1 MEKLLW
7 FTLMVPL
14 ILCMA
19 AAAGD
24 GADKCK
30 PTEPDALGPF
40 YKPDAP
46 VRASVGRGYLLKGV
60 VMSSET
66 CRPIPGA
73 RLEFWLAGPD
83 GSYDDAHRATVYA
96 DASGAYQFESN
107 FPPRYSFRPP
117 HIHLKVS
124 AEGFTTLVVQHYPQ
138 EGHTQGTFDLVLKPV
153 R

>member
-7 FTLMVPL
+7 FTLMAPL
-14 ILCMA
+14 ILCLA

-46 VRASVGRGYLLKGV
+46 VRASVGRGYFLRGAV
-60 VMSSET
+60 QSSET

-73 RLEFWLAGPD
+73 RLEIWLAGPD

-124 AEGFTTLVVQHYPQ
+124 AEGFTTLVVQHYPK